1 MLEKLKISANSA
13 HSEKSAHPAH
23 PGNSENFE
31 KFKKSAERANF
42 KGESLNSIRSDIQKI
57 YLFLIIAVT
66 LLFCF

>member
-31 KFKKSAERANF
+31 KFKKSAEKANF
-42 KGESLNSIRSDIQKI
+42 KGGSLNSIRREIQKI
-57 YLFLIIAVT
+57 HLMIHS
-66 LLFCF
+66 